1 MKKIISIILCFIIA
15 TIPFSSLA
23 NEVKVF
29 VNGEELKTDQGATI
43 VDGRT
48 LVPLRAIFEVLGA
61 DVEWD
66 DVTKSVEARK
76 RYKKIN
82 LQIGSKAI
90 YINQIRNEIDVSA
103 MLINSRTM
111 VPARAVSEAL
121 DAKVEW
127 DGDTRTVYIEST
139 PEDKAIKNIYLK
151 EKVTAPDGNIVFEYF
166 CAYPEFISG
175 DTSKNLHYKEIA
187 DAFLQSAKSA
197 SDIALK
203 DYELSKE
210 KGFLFIPH
218 KMELTYDITEQIEF
232 KKETFDGV
240 KRNTE
245 IIK

>member
-1 MKKIISIILCFIIA
+1 MKKLFSIVLCVIIA
-15 TIPFSSLA
+15 IFPFTSLA
-23 NEVKVF
+23 NDVKVF
-29 VNGEELKTDQGATI
+29 VNGQELKADQGATI
-43 VDGRT
+43 IDGRT
-48 LVPLRAIFEVLGA
+48 LVPLRAIFEALGA

-76 RYKKIN
+76 RYKKVN

-103 MLINSRTM
+103 MLINDRTM

-127 DGDTRTVYIEST
+127 NGDTRTVYIESSA
-139 PEDKAIKNIYLK
+139 EDKAIKNIYAK
-151 EKVTAPDGNIVFEYF
+151 DKISAPDGNIIFEYF
-166 CAYPEFISG
+166 CAYPEILTG
-175 DTSKNLHYKEIA
+175 DTSKNDYYKSIA
-187 DAFLQSAKSA
+187 DEFIQSAKAA
-197 SDIALK
+197 SDKALE

-218 KMELTYDITEQIEF
+218 KMELTFDIKDQPEF
-232 KKETFDGV
+232 KKEVFDGT

-245 IIK
+245 ILK